1 MSIAEA
7 GDLGSSNMDGTY
19 YGWNS
24 PLPISL
30 MKSSF
35 IVADLN
41 IMCGPLTEGRLRKAG
56 MYILVAGG
64 STQTALPGILAS
76 VLA

>member
-1 MSIAEA
+1 
-7 GDLGSSNMDGTY
+7 MDGTHPCP
-19 YGWNS
+19 S
-24 PLPISL
+24 PSL

-41 IMCGPLTEGRLRKAG
+41 IMGGPLTEGRLRKAG
-56 MYILVAGG
+56 MCILVAGG